1 MGAINYPFG
10 TYPRAIIRSDLTAH
24 AKALYVT
31 LADYTT
37 TNRMQCYPSKAR
49 LCSQLKWSD
58 HTLEKYT
65 RELITAGWIS
75 RQPRRDQGGRFSGW
89 LYHVYTSPS
98 ITSDQAGG
106 SSEPIA
112 SKGES
117 AGRQNFQPEVKQEVF
132 EEESKEEK
140 HTPPGEGIPSVSESA
155 DCVCSFPSCEK
166 RPVETF
172 VESFQRFVLLPP
184 NVKTGIDSNRVFS
197 GEELETIELT
207 IERYRTLGTLQNLP
221 GLIRYFNVHGVD
233 TSCLP
238 GLRQW
243 KQDQENKAQMD
254 AEVREQEVQ
263 RLFETHIL
271 TCKSCKPDELCA
283 AGEEL
288 RPKGLEDLGC
298 WGCEHFERDEGL
310 AAMNMGRC
318 RVQNATVRN
327 PTTHQCATKRS
338 DSLREG

>member
-1 MGAINYPFG
+1 MGAIKYPFG

-31 LADYTT
+31 LSDYTT
-37 TNRMQCYPSKAR
+37 ANRMQCYPSKAR
-49 LCSQLKWSD
+49 LCSQLKWSS

-98 ITSDQAGG
+98 TTSDQAGG

-112 SKGES
+112 SKTES
-117 AGRQNFQPEVKQEVF
+117 AGRQNFQVEVKQRVF
-132 EEESKEEK
+132 EEEPKEEK
-140 HTPPGEGIPSVSESA
+140 HTLFGENRHSSSESA
-155 DCVCSFPSCEK
+155 DCVCSSPSCEK
-166 RPVETF
+166 RPVEPSI
-172 VESFQRFVLLPP
+172 ESFQRFVLLPP
-184 NVKTGIDSNRVFS
+184 NVKSGIEHNSRFS
-197 GEELETIELT
+197 REELETIELT

-221 GLIRYFNVHGVD
+221 GLMRYFSIHGVD
-233 TSCLP
+233 TSSLP

-243 KQDQENKAQMD
+243 KQDQEKKVQKN
-254 AEVREQEVQ
+254 AEVKEQEIRHV
-263 RLFETHIL
+263 FEAHIL
-271 TCKSCKPDELCA
+271 TCKSCKPDRLCA

-288 RPKGLEDLGC
+288 RPKGVSNLGC

-310 AAMNMGRC
+310 AALNMGRC

-327 PTTHQCATKRS
+327 PTTHRCAMKRS
-338 DSLREG
+338 GNLPEG